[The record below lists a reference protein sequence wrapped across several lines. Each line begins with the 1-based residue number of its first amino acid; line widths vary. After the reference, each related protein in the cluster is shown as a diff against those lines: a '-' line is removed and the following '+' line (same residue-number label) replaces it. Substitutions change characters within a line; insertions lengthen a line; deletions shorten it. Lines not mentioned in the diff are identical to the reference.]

1 MVAWISKI
9 DKRTAELLDYFC
21 VFCLVVIMVL
31 LLIGVF
37 TRVTGVVLFSWL
49 EEIIYLALS
58 WMVFVKTALIFRK
71 NDHLAI
77 GFLSDLLFK
86 KRKAKRIYGILISSI
101 ILITLLVF
109 GCVSAVLCYTTP
121 RNSDILAIPFKYW
134 YFSLCFSLFLS
145 SIYIAASLVKE
156 FRS

>member
-1 MVAWISKI
+1 VVALISKL
-9 DKRTAELLDYFC
+9 DKKTAELLDYFC

-37 TRVTGVVLFSWL
+37 TRVTGVVLFTWL

-71 NDHLAI
+71 NDHLTI
-77 GFLSDLLFK
+77 SFLSDLLFR
-86 KRKAKRIYGILISSI
+86 KRKVKKLYGILISGI
-101 ILITLLVF
+101 TLVTLLVF
-109 GCVSAVLCYTTP
+109 GCVSAVLCYTAT
-121 RNSDILAIPFKYW
+121 RNSDILAIPFRYW
-134 YFSLCFSLFLS
+134 YFSLCFSSFLS
-145 SIYIAASLVKE
+145 SIYIAGSLIRE